1 MTLPTPSATVTFLS
15 AVQALHS
22 TGMFMMSMPHN
33 GRLTEEEYNNCYM
46 EITGTDDNDCALT
59 SSDVSSFTVTY
70 AQATAKYDELIAA
83 E

>member
-1 MTLPTPSATVTFLS
+1 MTLPTKTPEITFLS

-33 GRLTEEEYNNCYM
+33 GELTEEEYNNCYM

-59 SSDVSSFTVTY
+59 SSDVSSFTVKY
-70 AQATAKYDELIAA
+70 ADVLKKYKELIA